1 MKRKYARVLFWGG
14 LAFIILINIGCNPL
28 SRQISTRSPSSYAKT
43 LWYSGPVIAI
53 LQGGGE
59 SFYTYFSPPPD
70 SILYTDGRQII
81 WHEGYL
87 YERHWSI
94 QEVCQLLA
102 DIDKSGFFAYT
113 AEDYD
118 QFIKLHHMKP
128 GPETYSMEINAWKS
142 KTLQLKSF
150 RFLFSQYKEKVDW
163 PSALSLPYEMLTV
176 FDPDLMSA
184 YVPDEIAVHI
194 EKDPNLGTDL
204 EVKEWDIAE
213 PALSE
218 LIERYHNTATQPST
232 SSEGEIILS
241 GEESEKVFAQFDN
254 NPWSGPQIFIVNGER
269 YLLAIRALLPYE
281 QSGGVAKPTI
291 PDPHINYLPL
301 EMDCPNQ

>member
-1 MKRKYARVLFWGG
+1 MKRKSVQVLVRGC
-14 LAFIILINIGCNPL
+14 LAFIILITIGCNPV
-28 SRQISTRSPSSYAKT
+28 SRQISVPSPSSYAKT

-59 SFYTYFSPPPD
+59 SFYTYFSLPPD
-70 SILYTDGRQII
+70 SILYADGRQII
-81 WHEGYL
+81 WYEGYL
-87 YERHWSI
+87 YERHWSTR
-94 QEVCQLLA
+94 EVCELLA

-113 AEDYD
+113 AEDYE

-128 GPETYSMEINAWKS
+128 GPEIYSMEIHAWKS

-150 RFLFSQYKEKVDW
+150 RFLFSQYKDKVDW
-163 PSALSLPYEMLTV
+163 PTALSIPYERLTA

-184 YVPDEIAVHI
+184 YVPEKIAVHI

-204 EVKEWDIAE
+204 EIREWNIAE
-213 PALSE
+213 PSLSE
-218 LIERYHNTATQPST
+218 LIERYHNTATQPSA

-241 GEESEKVFAQFDN
+241 GEEREKVFTQFGN
-254 NPWSGPQIFIVNGER
+254 NPWSGPQIFIANGER

-281 QSGGVAKPTI
+281 QSGGVAKPII
-291 PDPHINYLPL
+291 PDPHINYSPL
-301 EMDCPNQ
+301 EIDCSNQ